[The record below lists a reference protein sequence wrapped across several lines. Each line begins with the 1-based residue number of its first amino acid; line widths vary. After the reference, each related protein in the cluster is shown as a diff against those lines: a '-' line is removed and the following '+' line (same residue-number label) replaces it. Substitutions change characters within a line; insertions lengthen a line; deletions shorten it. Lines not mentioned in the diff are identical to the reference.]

1 MIRGKYEVYSGRS
14 HLSADR
20 QGRQTILFPKAID
33 DYIPARRQACPT
45 ALSAEKE
52 GGNQL
57 EFCLQSGQKSYFSH
71 SLTFR
76 AYLKSSEAVRVFSL
90 TQTRYTL
97 IMCRSHLFHTKLT
110 LPVQTII
117 FVAPLLPFG
126 HIFLSA

>member
-1 MIRGKYEVYSGRS
+1 MKYIQGVPTCLPTGREDRRYYSQKPLMITFLPAGRRACPTAV
-14 HLSADR
+14 SADR
-20 QGRQTILFPKAID
+20 QGW
-33 DYIPARRQACPT
+33 
-45 ALSAEKE
+45 
-52 GGNQL
+52 NQL